1 MIDSDLILKEID
13 YDHFFEFRYKKSG
26 INKSLIIP
34 EVSGSITS
42 PEKKIDIPLYD
53 EYIVEATD
61 VVCTPRQLLTK
72 DYFILPDT
80 FRRRQSRFP
89 HVNLDCVSEN
99 EFKTLVSTDYVEVI
113 DAPCFYFDG
122 EHGSHF
128 GHFLLEVMSRLWCY
142 KSIDI
147 KNLIF
152 ITSIKPSPYHEVILA
167 PFGISISQVKYF
179 DKPVLCRKLLISS
192 QGYVLEHSVS
202 DLAHSVWDKIGA
214 YYDDGDTS
222 ERVYVSRSIWSKQR
236 NLINEKDIEKIFL
249 DEGFTIVH
257 PEKMSPIEQIKL
269 FRSAVNI
276 AGPSGSGFYNAI
288 YSNKIGKRLILVS
301 KDFITRNDAL
311 VNSRCNSVVKYV
323 AGVKLD
329 DNKSGMLGDW
339 IIESQDVRDALRK
352 VRTSS

>member
-1 MIDSDLILKEID
+1 MINGDSILKEIN
-13 YDHFFEFRYKKSG
+13 YDHFFEFKYKKSD
-26 INKSLIIP
+26 INKTFIIP
-34 EVSGSITS
+34 EVSGSITI
-42 PEKKIDIPLYD
+42 PEKKIDVPLYD
-53 EYIVEATD
+53 EYILEATD

-72 DYFILPDT
+72 DGFILPDS
-80 FRRRQSRFP
+80 FRRRLSKYP
-89 HVNLDCVSEN
+89 HINLDRVSEN
-99 EFKTLVSTDYVEVI
+99 QFKALVSIDSVEVI
-113 DAPCFYFDG
+113 EEPCFYFDG

-142 KSIDI
+142 NIIDI

-167 PFGISISQVKYF
+167 PFGVSISQVKYF

-214 YYDDGDTS
+214 YYDDGATS

-236 NLINEKDIEKIFL
+236 NLINEKDVEKLFL
-249 DEGFTIVH
+249 DEGFAIVH
-257 PEKMSPIEQIKL
+257 PEKMSPIEQIQL

-276 AGPSGSGFYNAI
+276 AGPSGSGFYNTI
-288 YSNKIGKRLILVS
+288 YSKKNGKRLILAS

-323 AGVKLD
+323 AGIKLD

-339 IIESQDVRDALRK
+339 IIECQDVKDALGFFNHD
-352 VRTSS
+352 